1 MKPYSKNWKLIMSD
15 TNTISID
22 NPILDVD
29 KIRADFPLLSKEMGG
44 KPLIYLDNGAT
55 THKPTQVIER
65 IRKFDSDEYGTVRR
79 GSYRL
84 CEHST
89 QLYEE
94 ARQKVAD
101 FLGAPT
107 RQEIVFTSGTTQSIN
122 LVAHSFGRK
131 FVNSGD
137 EVIISNIEHHAN
149 TVPWQVLCD
158 EKGATLKV
166 IPVADNGEL
175 VMEEYDKLL
184 TNKTRIVA
192 VNHVSNALGTINPVN
207 EITRKAHAVGA
218 KVLIDGAQSTPH
230 MKVDVQDIN
239 CDFYTFSGHKMYAP
253 SGIGGMFG
261 KMEVMETMPP
271 YVTGGDMIMQVT
283 LEKTTYAKPPA
294 RFEAG
299 TPPISQVIGLGAAI
313 DYLNAI
319 GMDKIFKYE
328 KSLLDYGTRLLNDI
342 DGLRIIGNA
351 EEKAAIL
358 SIYLEA
364 AHPHDI
370 ITMLDQDGIALRGG
384 HHCAQPTMIRFGVP
398 ATARASMA
406 FYNKFSEIDALA
418 ESLRK
423 IIKFF
428 S

>member
-1 MKPYSKNWKLIMSD
+1 MDNAEIMEKS
-15 TNTISID
+15 SID
-22 NPILDVD
+22 VEN
-29 KIRADFPLLSKEMGG
+29 IRADFPILSKQIGG
-44 KPLIYLDNGAT
+44 RPLIYLDNGAT
-55 THKPTQVIER
+55 TQKPQAVIDR
-65 IRKFDSDEYGTVRR
+65 VSQFDSEEYGTVRR

-84 CEHST
+84 CERST

-94 ARQKVAD
+94 VRQKVAD

-107 RQEIVFTSGTTQSIN
+107 KQEIVFTSGTTQSIN

-131 FVNSGD
+131 FVNAGD

-149 TVPWQVLCD
+149 TVPWQVLCE
-158 EKGATLKV
+158 EKGAKLKV
-166 IPVADNGEL
+166 IPVNDDGEL
-175 VMEEYDKLL
+175 IMEEYDRLL
-184 TNKTRIVA
+184 TDKTRIVA
-192 VNHVSNALGTINPVN
+192 VNHVSNVLGTINPVK
-207 EITRKAHAVGA
+207 EVTVKAHKAGA
-218 KVLIDGAQSTPH
+218 KVLIDGAQSMPH
-230 MKVDVQDIN
+230 MKVDVQDIG

-261 KMEVMETMPP
+261 RMEVMETMSP
-271 YVTGGDMIMQVT
+271 YVTGGDMILQVT
-283 LEKTTYAKPPA
+283 LEKTIFAKPPA

-299 TPPISQVIGLGAAI
+299 TPPITQVIGLGAAI

-319 GMDKIFKYE
+319 GMDKIFEYE
-328 KSLLDYGTRLLNDI
+328 KSLLDYGTRLLQGI

-351 EEKAAIL
+351 ADKAAIL
-358 SIYLEA
+358 SIYLES

-406 FYNKFSEIDALA
+406 FYNKFEELDALA

>member
-1 MKPYSKNWKLIMSD
+1 MDNAEIMEKS
-15 TNTISID
+15 SID
-22 NPILDVD
+22 VEN
-29 KIRADFPLLSKEMGG
+29 IRADFPVLSKQIGG
-44 KPLIYLDNGAT
+44 KPFIYLDNGAT
-55 THKPTQVIER
+55 TQKPQAVIDR
-65 IRKFDSDEYGTVRR
+65 VSQFDSEEYGTVRR

-84 CEHST
+84 CERST

-107 RQEIVFTSGTTQSIN
+107 KQEIVFTSGTTQSIN

-131 FVNSGD
+131 FVNAGD

-149 TVPWQVLCD
+149 TVPWQVLCE
-158 EKGATLKV
+158 EKGAKLKV
-166 IPVADNGEL
+166 IPVNDDGEL
-175 VMEEYDKLL
+175 IMEEYDRLL
-184 TNKTRIVA
+184 TDKTRIVA
-192 VNHVSNALGTINPVN
+192 VNHVSNVLGTINPVK
-207 EITRKAHAVGA
+207 EITVKAHKAGA
-218 KVLIDGAQSTPH
+218 KVLIDGAQSMPH
-230 MKVDVQDIN
+230 MKVDVQDIG

-261 KMEVMETMPP
+261 RMEVMETMPP
-271 YVTGGDMIMQVT
+271 YVTGGDMILQVT
-283 LEKTTYAKPPA
+283 LEKTIFAKPPA

-299 TPPISQVIGLGAAI
+299 TPPITQVIGLGAAI

-319 GMDKIFKYE
+319 GMDRIFEYE
-328 KSLLDYGTRLLNDI
+328 KSLLDYGTRLLQGI

-351 EEKAAIL
+351 ADKAAIL
-358 SIYLEA
+358 SIYLES

-406 FYNKFSEIDALA
+406 FYNKFEELDALA

>member
-1 MKPYSKNWKLIMSD
+1 MDNAEIMEKS
-15 TNTISID
+15 SID
-22 NPILDVD
+22 VEN
-29 KIRADFPLLSKEMGG
+29 IRADFPVLSKQIGG
-44 KPLIYLDNGAT
+44 KPFIYLDNGAT
-55 THKPTQVIER
+55 TQKPQAVIDR
-65 IRKFDSDEYGTVRR
+65 VSQFDSEEYGTVRR

-84 CEHST
+84 CERST

-107 RQEIVFTSGTTQSIN
+107 KQEIVFTSGTTQSIN

-131 FVNSGD
+131 FVNAGD

-149 TVPWQVLCD
+149 TVPWQVLCE
-158 EKGATLKV
+158 EKGAKLKV
-166 IPVADNGEL
+166 IPVNDDGEL
-175 VMEEYDKLL
+175 IMEEYDRLL
-184 TNKTRIVA
+184 TDKTRIVA
-192 VNHVSNALGTINPVN
+192 VNHVSNVLGTINPVK
-207 EITRKAHAVGA
+207 EITVKAHKAGA
-218 KVLIDGAQSTPH
+218 KVLIDGAQSMPH
-230 MKVDVQDIN
+230 MKVDVQDIG

-261 KMEVMETMPP
+261 RMEVMETMPP
-271 YVTGGDMIMQVT
+271 YVTGGDMILQVT
-283 LEKTTYAKPPA
+283 LEKTIFAKPPA

-299 TPPISQVIGLGAAI
+299 TPPITQVIGLGAAI

-319 GMDKIFKYE
+319 GMDKIFEYE
-328 KSLLDYGTRLLNDI
+328 KSLLDYGTRLLQGI

-351 EEKAAIL
+351 ADKAAIL
-358 SIYLEA
+358 SIYLES

-406 FYNKFSEIDALA
+406 FYNKFEELDALA

>member
-1 MKPYSKNWKLIMSD
+1 MDNAEIMEKS
-15 TNTISID
+15 SID
-22 NPILDVD
+22 VEN
-29 KIRADFPLLSKEMGG
+29 IRADFPVLSKQIGG
-44 KPLIYLDNGAT
+44 RPLIYLDNGAT
-55 THKPTQVIER
+55 TQKPQAVIDR
-65 IRKFDSDEYGTVRR
+65 VSQFDSEEYGTVRR

-84 CEHST
+84 CERST

-94 ARQKVAD
+94 VRQKVAN

-107 RQEIVFTSGTTQSIN
+107 KQEIVFTSGTTQSIN
-122 LVAHSFGRK
+122 LVAHGFGRK
-131 FVNSGD
+131 FVNAGD
-137 EVIISNIEHHAN
+137 EVIISHIEHHAN
-149 TVPWQVLCD
+149 TVPWQVLCE
-158 EKGATLKV
+158 EKGAKLKV
-166 IPVADNGEL
+166 IPVNDDGEL
-175 VMEEYDKLL
+175 IMEEYDRLL
-184 TNKTRIVA
+184 TDKTRIVA
-192 VNHVSNALGTINPVN
+192 VNHVSNALGTINPVK
-207 EITRKAHAVGA
+207 EITAKAHTAGA
-218 KVLIDGAQSTPH
+218 KVLIDGAQSMPH
-230 MKVDVQDIN
+230 MKVDVQDIG

-253 SGIGGMFG
+253 SGVGGMFG
-261 KMEVMETMPP
+261 RMEVMETMSP
-271 YVTGGDMIMQVT
+271 YVTGGDMILQVT

-299 TPPISQVIGLGAAI
+299 TPPITQVIGLGAAI
-313 DYLNAI
+313 DYLDAI
-319 GMDKIFKYE
+319 GMDRIFEYE
-328 KSLLDYGTRLLNDI
+328 KSLLDYGTRLLQEI

-351 EEKAAIL
+351 ADKAAIL
-358 SIYLEA
+358 SIYLES

-406 FYNKFSEIDALA
+406 FYNKFEELDALA